1 MTIEQAK
8 GILLDIKSENLCIDD
23 IRIKERYYALN
34 MAIKSLEMWDK
45 FSDEIPHLFDK
56 RYVEIE
62 DKYSDDLAEGFFQSE
77 KIVKRR
83 IREIKK
89 EIEE

>member
-1 MTIEQAK
+1 MKIEQAK
-8 GILLDIKSENLCIDD
+8 ENLTIL
-23 IRIKERYYALN
+23 RLSGRATNETNKALDV
-34 MAIKSLEMWDK
+34 AIKSLKMWDK
-45 FSDEIPHLFDK
+45 FSNEIPHLFDK